1 MPSSPSGLPPWL
13 KTRLGSGPD
22 FTRLRDASRSRG
34 LNTVCDGARCPNIGE
49 CWSRGTATFMVLGSR
64 CTRGCRFCGVPAG
77 RPEAV
82 DPAEPRRLADTL
94 AEMRLKYA
102 VITMVCR
109 DDLPDQGARHM
120 ADCLRAVRSS
130 CPGMTV
136 EALIGDFGG
145 DRASLKTVLEAGPH
159 VLSHNIE
166 TVESVSL
173 LARDRRCGYRR
184 SLDLLRAVQALA
196 PSGNAPS
203 IPTKSSLMLGLGESA
218 AEVRQ
223 AMTDLREA
231 GVSLLTIG
239 QYLRPTKSARHLP
252 VREFV
257 PPERFDGLKA
267 EALGMGF
274 LHVASGPFVR
284 SSYRVDEGGA
294 VLIKTRTQQD

>member
-1 MPSSPSGLPPWL
+1 
-13 KTRLGSGPD
+13 
-22 FTRLRDASRSRG
+22 
-34 LNTVCDGARCPNIGE
+34 
-49 CWSRGTATFMVLGSR
+49 
-64 CTRGCRFCGVPAG
+64 
-77 RPEAV
+77 
-82 DPAEPRRLADTL
+82 
-94 AEMRLKYA
+94 MRLTYA

-109 DDLPDQGARHM
+109 DDLHDQGAGHM
-120 ADCLRAVRSS
+120 ADCLRTVRSA
-130 CPGMTV
+130 CPGMKV

-159 VLSHNIE
+159 ILSHNIE
-166 TVESVSL
+166 TVESVSP
-173 LARDRRCGYRR
+173 LARDRRSGYRR
-184 SLDLLRAVQALA
+184 SLDLLRAVRAL
-196 PSGNAPS
+196 APS

-267 EALGMGF
+267 SALGMGF

-284 SSYRVDEGGA
+284 SSYRADEGGA
-294 VLIKTRTQQD
+294 VLTGRKMQQD